1 MEAIVGRQVEEG
13 GMRITGKVVAELF
26 GPDGK
31 LKQRVETHN
40 LVTTS
45 GDGVLA
51 GILAGGADEI
61 HGMELGTGSTAAA
74 KGDTAME
81 TVVANSYEPMD
92 ATYPS
97 AAAAVVTAKST
108 WAAGDV
114 TQNGITEVG
123 LFEDGTDGGASSGTM
138 IARAILSPTVNKGAN
153 DSLAVTWTI
162 TLLGA

>member
-1 MEAIVGRQVEEG
+1 MKAGRQVDEI
-13 GMRITGKVVAELF
+13 GMRVTGKVVAELF
-26 GPDGK
+26 GQDGK

-40 LVTTS
+40 RITTS
-45 GDGVLA
+45 GDEVLA
-51 GILAGGADEI
+51 GILRDKVDTI

-81 TVVANSYEPMD
+81 TVIASSYEPLD
-92 ATYPS
+92 ATPTGS
-97 AAAAVVTAKST
+97 GGNVICVST

-123 LFEDGTDGGASSGTM
+123 LFEDGTDGGASSGVM
-138 IARAILSPTVNKGAN
+138 IGRAILSPTVNKGAN